1 MGEAKTDHQWS
12 FPVQE
17 PFDGAKI
24 AILRRNDVLVIRRDN
39 KPNIPWPDCLDFPG
53 GGREGSETPF
63 ETVAREAMEEV
74 GLTLPE
80 ERVVFH
86 CQMIGPH
93 DLPVHFFALLWDGLT
108 DDMIRFGDEG
118 QSWAFM
124 PIEAFLQAD
133 DAIPSLQQRLRLAL
147 AALE

>member
-1 MGEAKTDHQWS
+1 M
-12 FPVQE
+12 QE

-24 AILRRNDVLVIRRDN
+24 AILRRNDVLVIRRDD
-39 KPNIPWPDCLDFPG
+39 KPDIPWPDCLDFPG

-74 GLTLPE
+74 GLAIPE

-86 CQMIGPH
+86 CQMIGPR

-108 DDMIRFGDEG
+108 DDMIRFGAEG